1 MCWISNL
8 IEAAGTRKKRSM
20 AEGGVR
26 TKRIRGAVRSATT
39 RLLNKIDG
47 ELLKENPDLY
57 VLEEFMEQL
66 ISKEQSLNEYDR
78 DIEAAANEDD
88 LDEEINT
95 AIEYM
100 DGISARKTRIRCAT
114 RIDGESSSASTS
126 SQRNNGQRIN
136 TV

>member
-1 MCWISNL
+1 
-8 IEAAGTRKKRSM
+8 M

-100 DGISARKTRIRCAT
+100 DGISARKTRIRYAT